1 MKITVHM
8 KSGNRITLRRIKE
21 FKTTVS
27 KVNGQITK
35 IEWEFK
41 RPPRSTIQAINVLEI
56 EAVTV
61 KRFW

>member
-27 KVNGQITK
+27 KVNGQITN

-41 RPPRSTIQAINVLEI
+41 RPRRSKIQAINVLEI